1 MPFEGRGQPS
11 GDGSYFGHSSLVSK
25 SLCLSVCLSIVRWW
39 VLEVLKMWLTSA
51 ESPIQANGILFL
63 TENKVVL

>member
-1 MPFEGRGQPS
+1 M
-11 GDGSYFGHSSLVSK
+11 
-25 SLCLSVCLSIVRWW
+25 CLSIVRWW